1 MNSLLKRQIR
11 KHLPEE
17 FWKSEFSGSF
27 LKAVSESYD
36 NQSDQLAMLQRA
48 IKISSDELFEANAKL
63 SKKAD
68 NQKKIIDSLNRLVK
82 RLDIKSA
89 QQGENGQNEIDLAHF
104 TAQQSEKILRIDVEK
119 RQLLKDLEGRNQV
132 LSDYAHMVS
141 HDLKSPLRSID
152 SLVNWIVED
161 HKDMVDEKC
170 SSQFQM
176 ILENVEKM
184 DNLINGIL
192 KYSTID
198 QGKSETYKVNIF
210 DIVTEI
216 VQVLYMPKHVSIL
229 ISKDLPVVQAD
240 KYRIQQL
247 FQNIIQNAIRSIDK
261 DEGKIEVGVT
271 DKKNEWEFYVKDNGK
286 GISEKH
292 HKKIFQIFEK
302 MDNEQSSTGIGL
314 SIVKKIIDYYK
325 GSIWL
330 ESQLGKGSIFY
341 FKLPK

>member
-11 KHLPEE
+11 KYLPDESE
-17 FWKSEFSGSF
+17 KSEINNSF
-27 LKAVSESYD
+27 FNAVSESYD

-63 SKKAD
+63 WKKAD
-68 NQKKIIDSLNRLVK
+68 NQKKIIDNLNRLVL

-89 QQGENGQNEIDLAHF
+89 QNDANGQKEVDLAHF
-104 TAQQSEKILRIDVEK
+104 IAQQSDKILRIDLEK
-119 RQLLKDLEGRNQV
+119 RQLLRDLEGRNQV

-176 ILENVEKM
+176 ILDNVEKM
-184 DNLINGIL
+184 DGLISGIL
-192 KYSTID
+192 KYSNID
-198 QGKSETYKVNIF
+198 QGKSGSYNVNIF
-210 DIVTEI
+210 DTVTEV
-216 VQVLYMPKHVSIL
+216 VQVLYVPKHVTIL
-229 ISKDLPVVQAD
+229 VSKNLPTIKAD
-240 KYRIQQL
+240 PYRIQQL
-247 FQNIIQNAIRSIDK
+247 FKNLIQNAIKSIKK
-261 DEGKIEVGVT
+261 DEGKIEVGVN
-271 DKKNEWEFYVKDNGK
+271 DKKNEWEFYVKDNGI

-302 MDNEQSSTGIGL
+302 MDNEPSTTGIGL
-314 SIVKKIIDYYK
+314 SIVKKITEYYK

-330 ESQLGKGSIFY
+330 ESELGRGSIFY
-341 FKLPK
+341 FTLPK